1 MNKKAE
7 QFKAFLEDR
16 KINVFQMEE
25 IPENEQHVVVFRSN
39 ISVEGQQLPAIVI
52 TDDSDFSLLRVQI
65 VPQAV
70 KKDNMVELLKMVNT
84 QNLRF
89 KPFKLYFDEPGN
101 LIMDTCLVVKGGQ
114 LDGEEVFWMFNL
126 IIGYLNDNYREIM
139 KAVWK

>member
-7 QFKAFLEDR
+7 QFKAFLEER
-16 KINVFQMEE
+16 KVNAFQMEE
-25 IPENEQHVVVFRSN
+25 IPENVQHAVVFRSN
-39 ISVEGQQLPAIVI
+39 ISVEGQQLPAMVI

-70 KKDNMVELLKMVNT
+70 KKDNMVELLKLVNT
-84 QNLRF
+84 QNLRY

-114 LDGEEVFWMFNL
+114 LDGEEVFRMFNL
-126 IIGYLNDNYREIM
+126 IISYLNDNYREIM
-139 KAVWK
+139 KEIWK